1 MEGNGF
7 SFRNY
12 NAHEL
17 LFLIFDVIRIYF
29 DDKEAWNQIVKQAME
44 SDYSWDKSVQEYL
57 SLYKK

>member
-1 MEGNGF
+1 MIKKLK
-7 SFRNY
+7 NY

-17 LFLIFDVIRIYF
+17 LFLIFDVIRIYY
-29 DDKEAWNQIVKQAME
+29 DDKEAWNQIIVQAME